1 MTSFDIYVLFLC
13 IVVFTMFTV
22 LFTVMLVM
30 MVKNYIKLAKLGAE
44 DEKIR
49 IEYENRQKEAEKPKS
64 KLLGCICSVFIFCIT
79 AGVFVAFAVSMIVEV
94 KNNSQVGDIPAVKV
108 VKSNSMAT
116 KYPDNAYLFEN
127 NLDNQIN
134 TFDLVVLEKLPEE
147 DALEQYDI
155 VAYERDGN
163 LILHR
168 IVNIEEPNEEHPEKR
183 YFLLQGDAIPY
194 ADRFPVVYED
204 MRGIYT
210 GTRVPFVG
218 SFFMFMQSP
227 AGYLCILLILIAMV
241 ATPVVERKIKE
252 VKDERFQLICQSGTG
267 EQETPESEYAMR

>member
-1 MTSFDIYVLFLC
+1 MTSYDIYILFLC

-30 MVKNYIKLAKLGAE
+30 LVKNYIKLARLGAE
-44 DEKIR
+44 DENIK
-49 IEYENRQKEAEKPKS
+49 IEYEKMQREKPKS
-64 KLLGCICSVFIFCIT
+64 KLLGCICSVFVFCVT

-94 KNNSQVGDIPAVKV
+94 KSNSQVGEIPALKV
-108 VKSNSMAT
+108 VKSNSMSS
-116 KYPDNAYLFEN
+116 KYPDNSYLFKN
-127 NLDNQIN
+127 DLDDQIN

-168 IVNIEEPNEEHPEKR
+168 IVNIEEPNDKHPEKR

-194 ADRFPVVYED
+194 ADRFPVLYED

-210 GTRVPFVG
+210 GTRVPFIG

-241 ATPVVERKIKE
+241 ATPIVERKIKA
-252 VKDERFQLICQSGTG
+252 VKDERYALICASGES
-267 EQETPESEYAMR
+267 EQEACAPGMR

>member
-13 IVVFTMFTV
+13 VVVFAMFTV
-22 LFTVMLVM
+22 LFTFMLVT
-30 MVKNYIKLAKLGAE
+30 MVRNYIKLARLGAE
-44 DEKIR
+44 DENIR
-49 IEYENRQKEAEKPKS
+49 IEYEKKQEEKPKS
-64 KLLGCICSVFIFCIT
+64 KLLGCICSVFIFAIM

-94 KNNSQVGDIPAVKV
+94 RNNSQVGNIPAIKV
-108 VKSNSMAT
+108 VKSSSMAS
-116 KYPDNAYLFEN
+116 KYPDNAYLFKN
-127 NLDNQIN
+127 NLDDQIN

-168 IVNIEEPNEEHPEKR
+168 IVNIEEPNEKHPEKR

-194 ADRFPVVYED
+194 ADRFPVLYED

-210 GTRVPFVG
+210 GMRVPFVG

-241 ATPVVERKIKE
+241 ATPIVERKIMA
-252 VKDERFQLICQSGTG
+252 VKQERYALICKTR
-267 EQETPESEYAMR
+267 ESEQDACDPECTMR